1 MIVFD
6 LKCRATHVFEAW
18 FASSTAFADQQAAAQ
33 IRCPVCGDTDI
44 VKATMAPNIAAK
56 GRVTA
61 DRPDDSRMKQALTA
75 IATAQAAA
83 LKTSEWVGS
92 DFSVRARAMHE
103 GDEPQRGIHGQASLA
118 EAKALVA
125 DGVPLMPLIVP
136 VVPPKAIN

>member
-6 LKCRATHVFEAW
+6 LKCGATHVFEAW
-18 FASSTAFADQQAAAQ
+18 FASSTAFAEQQAAAQ
-33 IRCPVCGDTDI
+33 ISCPVCGNTD
-44 VKATMAPNIAAK
+44 VAKATMAPNIAAK

-61 DRPDDSRMKQALTA
+61 DRQTDSRMKQALTA

-83 LKTSEWVGS
+83 LRTSEWVGA
-92 DFSVRARAMHE
+92 DFSVRARAMHD

-118 EAKALVA
+118 EARALVA
-125 DGVPLMPLIVP
+125 DGVPLMPLLVP